1 MTMTVPPEC
10 SEEHLPEPSPLT
22 EERLALVAKALGH
35 PARIRILEQF
45 LDHRC
50 RTAQEVVDGCD
61 LAQSTVSEHLRILRE
76 AEILSA
82 RKDGPRIW
90 YCMRRSVLQQFAEAV
105 EDLTSTEVAF
115 ADAGRR

>member
-1 MTMTVPPEC
+1 MSTPNPPVCGEDD
-10 SEEHLPEPSPLT
+10 LPEPSPLT
-22 EERLALVAKALGH
+22 EDRVALIAKGLAH

-61 LAQSTVSEHLRILRE
+61 LAQSTISEHLRILRE
-76 AEILSA
+76 AELLSA

-90 YCMRRSVLQQFAEAV
+90 YCMRRSVLQQFASAV
-105 EDLTSTEVAF
+105 EDLTSTEIAF
-115 ADAGRR
+115 ADTR